1 MSERVFVDRL
11 PPIGARLVAELGS
24 EAVFALPRAVEGAQL
39 EATLRP
45 KSGEALAAALRLLS
59 EAALPALVRGGGTR
73 LATANAPCRARVL
86 LETQGLAGP
95 AEIDTGEGVARFAAG
110 AKLSALREALAG
122 SGWELPLDPPGS
134 DTTLGGAL
142 AAAAQGPRFAS
153 PRDVVLGLGVV
164 LASGE
169 RIRCGGRVVKNVTG
183 YDLAKLFV
191 GSYGTLG
198 VIEWAWLRLRP
209 APESTRV
216 CVAALGPGAE
226 ADAVALLAARRPT
239 VRVAAVL
246 DAALASGPVSA
257 GALPVLVVEL
267 AGDAAAVEQDAT
279 ALASTAG
286 ALVADDSAVEALRTA
301 QSSGPLRVRVA
312 ALPSALPAAA
322 ERLRAGGGAVLAYP
336 ARGLL
341 WARFELEGP
350 DDERGAERA
359 LRAATE
365 AAQAA
370 HGVYLLEAAPLVARV
385 GREVFS
391 GALATLA
398 LERAVKRQY
407 DPAGIL
413 NPGRFVGGL

>member
-1 MSERVFVDRL
+1 VSDG
-11 PPIGARLVAELGS
+11 IARLVSELGS
-24 EAVFALPRAVEGAQL
+24 EAVFVHEPRAVEGALL

-45 KSGEALAAALRLLS
+45 SGGEALATALRLLS
-59 EAALPALVRGGGTR
+59 EQGLPALVRGGGTR
-73 LATANAPCRARVL
+73 LGTANAPCRARVL
-86 LETQGLAGP
+86 LETAGLGEP
-95 AEIDTGEGVARFAAG
+95 AEIDTDEGVARFAAG
-110 AKLSALREALAG
+110 AKLSALRQALLG

-134 DTTLGGAL
+134 GTTLGGAL
-142 AAAAQGPRFAS
+142 AAGATGPRFAA

-164 LASGE
+164 LAGGE

-216 CVAALGPGAE
+216 CVAELGAGAA
-226 ADAVALLAARRPT
+226 ADALALAAARRPT
-239 VRVAAVL
+239 ARAAALVDPAL
-246 DAALASGPVSA
+246 YEGPLPADAARR
-257 GALPVLVVEL
+257 LVVEL
-267 AGDAAAVEQDAT
+267 AGDAAAVEQDRA
-279 ALASTAG
+279 
-286 ALVADDSAVEALRTA
+286 ALVALTGACDADDSAIEEVRTA
-301 QSSGPLRVRVA
+301 QAAGPLRVRLA
-312 ALPSALPAAA
+312 ALPSALSAAA
-322 ERLRAGGGAVLAYP
+322 ELLHAGGGTLVVHP

-341 WARFELEGP
+341 WARFALEGP

-359 LRAATE
+359 LRAAKE
-365 AAQAA
+365 ATRAA
-370 HGVYLLEAAPLVARV
+370 HGVCLLEAAPLAARV
-385 GREVFS
+385 GREVFP
-391 GALATLA
+391 GAVATLA